1 MLEKNTVDTAYGLVD
16 RQALEHLQHS
26 FDTRRLLD
34 TVNALD
40 RVRSRICEADG
51 LRQEV
56 LTLHGMAHALLNGTA
71 HPAGSAS
78 TAPIW
83 ELAEQ
88 LASALLEDIEELEG
102 AYEVLNAL
110 TALAPSEEWEDEE
123 AEDAREDN

>member
-1 MLEKNTVDTAYGLVD
+1 MFEKNTVDTAYGLVD

-26 FDTRRLLD
+26 FDRQRLLD

-51 LRQEV
+51 LRQEL
-56 LTLHGMAHALLNGTA
+56 LTLHGMAHALLNGAA
-71 HPAGSAS
+71 HPVGSSS

-88 LASALLEDIEELEG
+88 LASALLEAIEELEG

-110 TALAPSEEWEDEE
+110 TALTPGEGWEEED
-123 AEDAREDN
+123 AEDKRDDN

>member
-1 MLEKNTVDTAYGLVD
+1 MFEKNPVDTAYGLVD

-26 FDTRRLLD
+26 FDTQRLLD

-51 LRQEV
+51 LRQEL
-56 LTLHGMAHALLNGTA
+56 LTLHGMAHALLNGAA

-78 TAPIW
+78 TAHIW

-110 TALAPSEEWEDEE
+110 TALAPREEE
-123 AEDAREDN
+123 